1 MFQKNKKE
9 EPNSPL
15 RVMNQFGQGTV
26 ISGDVLTEG
35 DVRID
40 GTVTGNVT
48 SRSKTV
54 VGSSAVIEG
63 NIICQNAH
71 IEGRVNGTI
80 EVMEILFLS
89 KTAVVNGDIRIKKLV
104 VEEGARFNGK
114 CIMGMIV
121 AHQETADQTHTARPK
136 ITGTAV

>member
-1 MFQKNKKE
+1 MFKKDKSGD
-9 EPNSPL
+9 PNSLL

-35 DVRID
+35 DIRID
-40 GTVTGNVT
+40 GRVTGNVT
-48 SRSKTV
+48 SRGKTV
-54 VGSSAVIEG
+54 VGATGVIEG

-71 IEGRVNGTI
+71 IDGRINGTI

-114 CIMGMIV
+114 CMMGMSI
-121 AHQETADQTHTARPK
+121 AHQETDQTHVARPK
-136 ITGTAV
+136 MTSSVV

>member
-1 MFQKNKKE
+1 MFHSKKTE
-9 EPNSPL
+9 EANGLL

-35 DVRID
+35 DIRID
-40 GTVTGNVT
+40 GKVTGNVT
-48 SRSKTV
+48 SRGKTV
-54 VGSSAVIEG
+54 VGASGVIEG

-71 IEGRVNGTI
+71 IDGRVNGTI
-80 EVMEILFLS
+80 EAIEILFLS

-114 CIMGMIV
+114 CTMGMSI
-121 AHQETADQTHTARPK
+121 AHQDTDQTHVARPK
-136 ITGTAV
+136 MTSSAV